1 MEINL
6 DKVTNLMVQK
16 GMSYT
21 DLANKSKLS
30 KTQIWRI
37 FNQKN
42 PKTRLKT
49 ISLLSKALNVDYK
62 EIVKEGD

>member
-21 DLANKSKLS
+21 DLANESKLS

-62 EIVKEGD
+62 EIVKEGK

>member
-6 DKVTNLMVQK
+6 DKITNLMVEK

-21 DLANKSKLS
+21 DLANESKLS

-49 ISLLSKALNVDYK
+49 ISMLSKALNVDYK
-62 EIVKEGD
+62 EIVK

>member
-6 DKVTNLMVQK
+6 DKITNLMVEK

-21 DLANKSKLS
+21 DLANESKLS

-62 EIVKEGD
+62 EIVKEGN